1 MGNANSCVSECP
13 KMDTKLKDKFLN
25 PDGKIIDGKK
35 KDFWVHLNTSDIQKK
50 KITLVGKN
58 ITYWTIPKLND
69 MKGLYPKVGSGL
81 YMFMYTEKGLFLLK
95 GIDHSPRINSFTDL
109 KNSGGIEEW
118 TLTAE
123 EHGDEK
129 GSIGHSSFFEKDEYS
144 KQRDIEKESK
154 KLETEESLRLKNE
167 NCKVYYAGEILYV
180 IPEYMRKNENI
191 NPNEDVGFI
200 VYWNNHSG
208 HFHPNNPV
216 CENEFAKKYLP
227 LELFCQVGIDGE
239 HNYKKQDNLLKSF
252 VDIESHSLKKASKKK
267 TKTKKKKRKSKKRKK
282 KKSKGKKRKKI

>member
-1 MGNANSCVSECP
+1 MI
-13 KMDTKLKDKFLN
+13 FR
-25 PDGKIIDGKK
+25 
-35 KDFWVHLNTSDIQKK
+35 KK
-50 KITLVGKN
+50 KITLAGKN